1 MSEVRRIS
9 PQAIGQAMETLPTRR
24 SCAAVKSVSQNASLV
39 KKREKW
45 GCTTTQL
52 LTRFNPDVQRFCAA
66 NIDRCFTG
74 DAPTLIEVRKAYSP
88 ETVDSWL
95 DAQLTNLIVF
105 CGVKGKD
112 EFSASAIVN
121 ALTAVIADNFGYL
134 KLSELML
141 FFQQFKAGRYGRFYG
156 SVDPMV
162 ITEAL
167 QSFLYFRA
175 ERIAA
180 IDKAQRQEEELK
192 REAKRAEQERNCELL
207 TAEEWKEISWLYNM

>member
-1 MSEVRRIS
+1 M
-9 PQAIGQAMETLPTRR
+9 
-24 SCAAVKSVSQNASLV
+24 

-52 LTRFNPDVQRFCAA
+52 LTRFNPDVQRLCAT
-66 NIDRCFTG
+66 NVDRCFTG
-74 DAPTLIEVRKAYSP
+74 DAPTLLEVRRVYSP
-88 ETVDSWL
+88 ATVDSWL
-95 DAQLTNLIVF
+95 DVQLSDLIVF

-112 EFSASAIVN
+112 EFSASAIVD

-156 SVDPMV
+156 SVDPLV
-162 ITEAL
+162 ITSAL
-167 QSFLYFRA
+167 QSFLDFRA

-180 IDKAQRQEEELK
+180 INKAQIREEGRK
-192 REAKRAEQERNCELL
+192 REAKRAEQERNGELL
-207 TAEEWKEISWLYNM
+207 TAEEWKEIRCLYNM

>member
-1 MSEVRRIS
+1 M
-9 PQAIGQAMETLPTRR
+9 
-24 SCAAVKSVSQNASLV
+24 

-52 LTRFNPDVQRFCAA
+52 LTRFNPDVQRLCAT
-66 NIDRCFTG
+66 NVDRCFTG
-74 DAPTLIEVRKAYSP
+74 EAPTLFEVRKAYSP
-88 ETVDSWL
+88 ATVDSWL
-95 DAQLTNLIVF
+95 DVQLSDLIVF

-141 FFQQFKAGRYGRFYG
+141 FFQQFKSGRYGRFYG

-167 QSFLYFRA
+167 QSFLGFRA
-175 ERIAA
+175 ERLAA
-180 IDKAQRQEEELK
+180 INKAINKANRLEEELK
-192 REAKRAEQERNCELL
+192 REAKRAEQERNGELL
-207 TAEEWKEISWLYNM
+207 TADEWKEISWLYNM